1 MDEGELCVS
10 LCGTFLSVH
19 ESVSKVVCWFDS
31 VLVPARKSDETS
43 EGTSE
48 VSWVVAWGWVSEWT
62 SEVDLTLASVV
73 ALDKTVAVRLEVTT
87 EGTLDG
93 IPTVKLLAVT
103 EVTWEKTCLWTSELE
118 ETSEET
124 LDGTSEVSLSLTSK
138 TWVWTSELDETPDVK
153 LTGLLE
159 LTFAGYWV
167 VDSEGIVEGALEL
180 RDKVFTSEGTG
191 VLTWEVNSKDSC
203 EGTLPG
209 ASEVKFELASVMFGM
224 ACVASTEVTV
234 AVKLAAT

>member
-10 LCGTFLSVH
+10 LYGTFLSVH
-19 ESVSKVVCWFDS
+19 ENVSKVVCWFDS

-87 EGTLDG
+87 EGTRDG
-93 IPTVKLLAVT
+93 IPTVKLLSVT
-103 EVTWEKTCLWTSELE
+103 EVTSEKTCLWTSELE
-118 ETSEET
+118 DTSEET

-153 LTGLLE
+153 FTGLLE

-191 VLTWEVNSKDSC
+191 VLTWEVKSKDSC

-209 ASEVKFELASVMFGM
+209 ASEVKFELTSVMFGM
-224 ACVASTEVTV
+224 ACVVSTEGTV